1 MVKRLNREVYD
12 FTLEET
18 VTVEF
23 LIGTGNE
30 LKKVANSILRHQK
43 STDIFYPYSDKPK
56 FKSYKMYGLAFTPI
70 GRSLKM
76 EVWDSDSLVSLL
88 LEI

>member
-1 MVKRLNREVYD
+1 MKMIEKEVYD
-12 FTLEET
+12 FTIEET
-18 VTVEF
+18 IMIKF
-23 LIGTGNE
+23 LVGTGNE

-43 STDIFYPYSDKPK
+43 STDIFYPYSDRPRFKP
-56 FKSYKMYGLAFTPI
+56 YKIYGLAFTPI